1 MTAETSRPETGAGFA
16 RRMAGRFVL
25 LGPDERKK
33 GEGEGAKLSSVAPV
47 TRDNQTSR
55 IAERTKSANIDI
67 ETAKTAGEN
76 TEQRRN
82 GIENIPVTYLHES
95 GLQREAKRSV
105 LERPVLQTDT

>member
-1 MTAETSRPETGAGFA
+1 MPG
-16 RRMAGRFVL
+16 L
-25 LGPDERKK
+25 LGEWRDDSSSWAQMNGRR
-33 GEGEGAKLSSVAPV
+33 EGEGAKLSSVAPV

-76 TEQRRN
+76 TGQRRN